1 MSKIEL
7 LAKIELLNK
16 YEAMMEEMK
25 TQADAIRNEIK
36 AEMEARELEEMIAG
50 QYIIRYTSV
59 LSNRFDSTAFKRV
72 MPEIYKA
79 YTKQVSSRRF
89 SISM

>member
-1 MSKIEL
+1 MSKMEL

-16 YEAMMEEMK
+16 YEAMMDEMK
-25 TQADAIRNEIK
+25 AQADAIRNAIK
-36 AEMEARELEEMIAG
+36 AEMDARELEELIAG

-59 LSNRFDSTAFKRV
+59 LSQRFDSTAFKRV
-72 MPEIYKA
+72 CPELYKA

-89 SISM
+89 TISE

>member
-16 YEAMMEEMK
+16 YEAMMEEVK
-25 TQADAIRNEIK
+25 AQADAIRNEIK

-59 LSNRFDSTAFKRV
+59 LSNRFNATAFKRV
-72 MPEIYKA
+72 CPEIYKA

-89 SISM
+89 TISM

>member
-1 MSKIEL
+1 MSKMEL

-16 YEAMMEEMK
+16 YEAMMDEMK
-25 TQADAIRNEIK
+25 VQADAIRNAIK
-36 AEMEARELEEMIAG
+36 AEMDARELEELIAG

-59 LSNRFDSTAFKRV
+59 LSQRFDSTAFKKV
-72 MPEIYKA
+72 MPELYKA

-89 SISM
+89 TISE

>member
-16 YEAMMEEMK
+16 YEAMIEEMK
-25 TQADAIRNEIK
+25 SQADAIRNEIK
-36 AEMEARELEEMIAG
+36 AEMDARDLEEMIAG
-50 QYIIRYTSV
+50 QYIVRYTSV